1 MKGCAAASVQRQ
13 LQLEVRVSHAYF
25 TIPLRHQVSAVS
37 LFHVIFLAPVFQ
49 PVCFSLCVCAY
60 CCATH
65 TTQLR
70 GDMDQTVALTC
81 QLQVS
86 SAIRE
91 CECVCAGERKYSVHV
106 CVGLAHVAERH
117 SVRDLAY
124 LEVCCNPRHSWNM
137 KCVGMPVQRVAAS
150 CPDLQKKKKYH
161 HNPSKNTRLRR
172 HI

>member
-49 PVCFSLCVCAY
+49 PVCFSLCVCV
-60 CCATH
+60 H
-65 TTQLR
+65 IVVQHILHSFGVIWIKLLLLHVSFKFR
-70 GDMDQTVALTC
+70 
-81 QLQVS
+81 LQYVS
-86 SAIRE
+86 VSV
-91 CECVCAGERKYSVHV
+91 CVLERKYSVHV